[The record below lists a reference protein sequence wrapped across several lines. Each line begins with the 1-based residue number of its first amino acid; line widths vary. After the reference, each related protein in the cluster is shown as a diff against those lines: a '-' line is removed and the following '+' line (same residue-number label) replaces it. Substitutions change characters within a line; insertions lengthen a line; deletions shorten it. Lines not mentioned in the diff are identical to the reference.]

1 MDEHCSALELAG
13 HAGCILLKNGAE
25 IFRVQET
32 MTRILDAYGVTD
44 HNVYVISNG
53 IFATEGEGT
62 EHALS
67 LVRHVPLGGVN
78 LSRIDAVNTISREI
92 CCHHLSIDDA
102 EAALCRAETLVPERP
117 LTHVFACALGAASFC
132 YLFGAATPVSC
143 PIFGEASL
151 SHCSVS
157 CLPSSFPRSAH
168 PG

>member
-78 LSRIDAVNTISREI
+78 LSRNRGHQNALLAGLMTVKDLADMTTRKP
-92 CCHHLSIDDA
+92 LS
-102 EAALCRAETLVPERP
+102 AARKR
-117 LTHVFACALGAASFC
+117 
-132 YLFGAATPVSC
+132 LF
-143 PIFGEASL
+143 L
-151 SHCSVS
+151 SV
-157 CLPSSFPRSAH
+157 R
-168 PG
+168 